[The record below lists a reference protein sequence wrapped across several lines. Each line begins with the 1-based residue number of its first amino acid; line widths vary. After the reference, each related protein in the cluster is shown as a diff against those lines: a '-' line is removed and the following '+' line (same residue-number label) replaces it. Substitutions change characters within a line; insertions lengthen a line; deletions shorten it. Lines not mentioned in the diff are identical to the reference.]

1 MGEIFLSLKKL
12 LNEIEQGE
20 LKDINVHLS
29 SCWEELSLIEKDASI
44 PPEVVNR
51 NKKIIEE
58 LTVVLRE
65 YEGRPIS
72 EESLHQIRSKIF
84 GESSK
89 PKYVETVYPHL
100 EEDVS
105 DMIALLKEIERK
117 MKKEENKHKK

>member
-1 MGEIFLSLKKL
+1 MGEILSSLKKL
-12 LNEIEQGE
+12 LNEIERGE
-20 LKDINVHLS
+20 LKDINISLS
-29 SCWEELSLIEKDASI
+29 SCWEELSLIEKDAAI

-58 LTVVLRE
+58 LTGVLRE

-84 GESSK
+84 GERPK
-89 PKYVETVYPHL
+89 QKYVETAYPNI
-100 EEDVS
+100 EEDIS

-117 MKKEENKHKK
+117 MKKEENKHK